1 MALNMKRWLAAP
13 LALLLAGTA
22 AHVAYAADTPKK
34 GGTLIVGNGD
44 DPRVLSGNF
53 SFQVSDTMVGC
64 MVYEGLLRF
73 GPGFKLEPGLAKSWE
88 VTPDGKTYTMHLDD
102 SKWED
107 GKPVTSE
114 DVAWSLTNISA
125 KYGPK
130 FIPAGKVIDTIDTS
144 DPHTVVFH
152 LKQPF
157 GPFLFSLVCEQNA
170 AIMPKHIFDGTD
182 ILTNPALTT
191 KPVGSGAFRV
201 AEWVPGDHIT
211 MARNPD
217 YRRAGKPY
225 LDKVILKT
233 IPDSAARILALQ
245 AGEIDMIEELYFSL
259 TYFKTLS
266 ADKRFQMHTVGYGA
280 DDLVLLNVKNAPLDK
295 PEVRQALMVAIDRAY
310 LFKNVYL
317 GLGQM
322 ATSIVD
328 SRLGWAHNPAVDY
341 NKMYAYDPARA
352 KKMLDDAGLKPGADG
367 TRFTLRLA
375 FSANRADDVQTAQ
388 VLQRNWQA
396 VGVKVVLQGTEGN
409 LFATKVFG
417 DYDFDAAIA
426 NYSTGGDVALGVSR
440 LYTTDAIRKGSVF
453 VNGSRYSNPEVDK
466 LFDEGR
472 DAPNQEERAKA
483 YFKVQ
488 EILAKELPVLTL
500 HEQAQINAASVN
512 VHDLFLA
519 AHYPWWDEI
528 WMQQ

>member
-1 MALNMKRWLAAP
+1 MTMDLKRWLALP
-13 LALLLAGTA
+13 LSLLLAVT
-22 AHVAYAADTPKK
+22 AYAADPPKK

-53 SFQVSDTMVGC
+53 SFQIPDTMVGC

-88 VTPDGKTYTMHLDD
+88 VSPDGKTYTMHLDD

-114 DVAWSLTNISA
+114 DVAWSLMNISA

-130 FIPAGKVIDTIDTS
+130 FIPAGKLIDTIDTS

-170 AIMPKHIFDGTD
+170 AIMPKHIFEGTD
-182 ILTNPALTT
+182 ILKNPALTT
-191 KPVGSGAFRV
+191 KPIGSGAFRV

-211 MARNPD
+211 MVRNPD

-259 TYFKTLS
+259 TYFKQLS
-266 ADKRFQMHTVGYGA
+266 ADKRFQTHSVGYGA

-295 PEVRQALMVAIDRAY
+295 PEVRQALMVAIDRDY

-328 SRLGWAHNPAVDY
+328 SRLTWAHNPAVDY

-352 KKMLDDAGLKPGADG
+352 KKMLDDAGVKPGADG
-367 TRFTLRLA
+367 TRFTIRLA

-396 VGVKVVLQGTEGN
+396 VGIKVVLQGTEGN

-440 LYTTDAIRKGSVF
+440 LYTTDSIRKGSVY
-453 VNGSRYSNPEVDK
+453 VNGSRYSNPEVDA
-466 LFDEGR
+466 LFDQGR
-472 DAPNQEERAKA
+472 DAANQEERAKA

-500 HEQAQINAASVN
+500 HEQAQINVASAK

>member
-1 MALNMKRWLAAP
+1 MTTKRWLAA
-13 LALLLAGTA
+13 AICMLLSVT
-22 AHVAYAADTPKK
+22 AYAADPPKK

-53 SFQVSDTMVGC
+53 SFQVADTMIGC

-73 GPGFKLEPGLAKSWE
+73 GPGFKLVPGLAKSWE
-88 VTPDGKTYTMHLDD
+88 ASPDGKTYTMHLDN

-107 GKPVTSE
+107 GQPVTSE
-114 DVAWSLTNISA
+114 DVAWSLMNISA

-130 FIPAGKVIDTIDTS
+130 FGPAGKAIDSIDSS

-157 GPFLFSLVCEQNA
+157 GPFLFSLICEQNA
-170 AIMPKHIFDGTD
+170 AIMPKHIFEKGD

-191 KPVGSGAFRV
+191 KPMGSGAFRL
-201 AEWVPGDHIT
+201 AEWVRGDHVT
-211 MARNPD
+211 LVRKSD
-217 YRRAGKPY
+217 YRRAGLPY

-233 IPDSAARILALQ
+233 IPDSAARVLALQ

-259 TYFKTLS
+259 TYYKTLS
-266 ADKRFQMHTVGYGA
+266 ADRRFQLFPVGYGA
-280 DDLVLLNVKNAPLDK
+280 DDLVLLNTKNPPLNK
-295 PEVRQALMVAIDRAY
+295 AEVRQALMVAVDREY

-322 ATSIVD
+322 GTSAFD
-328 SRLGWAHNPAVDY
+328 SRLTWAHNPTVDF
-341 NKMYAYDPARA
+341 NKLYAYDPERA
-352 KKMLDDAGLKPGADG
+352 KRMLDDADLRPGPDG
-367 TRFTLRLA
+367 IRATLRLA
-375 FSANRADDVQTAQ
+375 FSANRSDDVQTAQ

-396 VGVKVVLQGTEGN
+396 VGIKVVLQGTEGN
-409 LFATKVFG
+409 LFATKIFN
-417 DYDFDAAIA
+417 DYDYDAAIA
-426 NYSTGGDVALGVSR
+426 NYSTGGDAALGVSR
-440 LYTTDAIRKGSVF
+440 LYTTDAIRKGAVF

-472 DAPNQEERAKA
+472 DGANQEERAKA
-483 YFKVQ
+483 YFRVQ
-488 EILAKELPVLTL
+488 EILARDMPVLLL

-512 VHDLFLA
+512 VRDLAKA

-528 WMQQ
+528 WMAQ

>member
-1 MALNMKRWLAAP
+1 MSIIRWLTIP
-13 LALLLAGTA
+13 FVLLLTVA
-22 AHVAYAADTPKK
+22 AHAADPPKK

-53 SFQVSDTMVGC
+53 SFQVSDTEVGC

-88 VTPDGKTYTMHLDD
+88 ISPDGKTYTLRLEE

-114 DVAWSLTNISA
+114 DVAWSLMNISA

-130 FIPAGKVIDTIDTS
+130 FIPAGKMIDTIDAS
-144 DPHTVVFH
+144 DPRTVVFH

-170 AIMPKHIFDGTD
+170 AIMPKHVFEGTD
-182 ILTNPALTT
+182 ILKNPALTT
-191 KPVGSGAFRV
+191 KPIGSGPFRLS
-201 AEWVPGDHIT
+201 EWVHGDHVT
-211 MARNPD
+211 LVRNPD
-217 YRRAGKPY
+217 YRRSGKPY
-225 LDKVILKT
+225 VDKVILKT
-233 IPDSAARILALQ
+233 IPDSAARVLALQ
-245 AGEIDMIEELYFSL
+245 AGEIDMIYELYFPL
-259 TYFKTLS
+259 TYYKTLA
-266 ADKRFQMHTVGYGA
+266 ADKRFQLQSVGYGS
-280 DDLVLLNVKNAPLDK
+280 DDLVLLNVKNPPLDK
-295 PEVRQALMVAIDRAY
+295 PEVRQALMVAIDRDY

-317 GLGQM
+317 GLGRM

-328 SRLGWAHNPAVDY
+328 SRLAWAHNPAVDY
-341 NKMYAYDPARA
+341 GKMYAFDPARA
-352 KKMLDDAGLKPGADG
+352 KKMLDDAGVKPGADG
-367 TRFTLRLA
+367 TRFTIRLA
-375 FSANRADDVQTAQ
+375 FSANRADDVQAAQ

-396 VGVKVVLQGTEGN
+396 VGIKVVLQGTEGN
-409 LFATKVFG
+409 LFATKVFN
-417 DYDFDAAIA
+417 DYDFDAAVA

-440 LYTTDAIRKGSVF
+440 LYTTEAIRKGSVF
-453 VNGSRYSNPEVDK
+453 VNGSRYSNPEVDA
-466 LFDEGR
+466 LFDQGR
-472 DAPNQEERAKA
+472 DAPTQEERAKA

-500 HEQAQINAASVN
+500 HEQAQITAGSANARN
-512 VHDLFLA
+512 LFLA

-528 WMQQ
+528 WMQH